1 MRLISLFL
9 LATLV
14 ASSAWAD
21 PADSQ
26 VQFHPTWESLNARS
40 VPKWFSDD
48 KFGIFIHWG
57 VYAVPSYC
65 DTSTYSEWYQHW
77 VSTNAHDGLER
88 KFHERVYGK
97 DYEYRD
103 FAPMIRAEL
112 YDPQE
117 WAKIFKRSG
126 ARYVVLTSKH
136 HDGFCLWPNKV
147 ASEVRGYAWNS
158 VETGPQRD
166 LLGDLT
172 KAVRSEGLKMGYYF
186 SFLEWE
192 NPLYDSD
199 RDAYVDRVALPQMRE
214 LINNYQPDI
223 LWPDGEWVS
232 SDTMLRSTEFL
243 AWLYNHSPN
252 RETIVVNDR
261 WGKGLRGK
269 CGDFFTT
276 EYGKWGG
283 EGVGQGRK
291 SFEECRGIGH
301 SFAFNRAEKYDIYAS
316 RTASV
321 RLLIDIVSQGGN
333 LLLDIGPTADG
344 RVPLIMQDRLFT
356 IGRWLEV
363 NGDSIYGTT
372 RSPFKELSWGRATV
386 KGNTIYLH
394 VYDWP
399 EDGLLEV
406 PPLANKITGAYL
418 LADQQRQP
426 LSIKSLSTKG
436 SSVDQSGYHPELH
449 ATDVVLELDGP
460 PKRL

>member
-26 VQFHPTWESLNARS
+26 VQFQPTWESLNARS

-97 DYEYRD
+97 DFEYRD
-103 FAPMIRAEL
+103 FAPMFRAEL

-243 AWLYNHSPN
+243 AWLYNHSPK

-321 RLLIDIVSQGGN
+321 RLLIDMVSQGGN

-344 RVPLIMQDRLFT
+344 RVPLIMQDRLFA

-436 SSVDQSGYHPELH
+436 SSVDLSGHHPELH
-449 ATDVVLELDGP
+449 ATVVVLELDGP